1 MSWYSSK
8 PMLSLWLE
16 IITRKELEGG
26 RQEKPERLK
35 RKDGGEEREGER
47 ERTQLE
53 THLKFINFPVNF
65 LPMAEFSILRINIPQ
80 RLLGLTEHC

>member
-1 MSWYSSK
+1 M
-8 PMLSLWLE
+8 PSLWLE
-16 IITRKELEGG
+16 IIRRKEGEG
-26 RQEKPERLK
+26 RRKER
-35 RKDGGEEREGER
+35 RKNQREIKEERWRRRKRRIER